1 MKKDAKTMKKV
12 AERCTQYAP
21 NGECHCTNSTAG
33 DNVTCKNC
41 THYEPDE
48 VCTLHLYKEIAENH
62 VLMS

>member
-1 MKKDAKTMKKV
+1 MKKDANTMKKV

-41 THYEPDE
+41 THYEPG
-48 VCTLHLYKEIAENH
+48 
-62 VLMS
+62 